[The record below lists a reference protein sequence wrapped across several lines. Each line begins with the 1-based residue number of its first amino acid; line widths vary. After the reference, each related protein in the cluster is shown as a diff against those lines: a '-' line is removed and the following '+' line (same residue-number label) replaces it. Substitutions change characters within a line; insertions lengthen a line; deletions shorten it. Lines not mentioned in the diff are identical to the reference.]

1 MQERGDIYKDTFSV
15 DVILVVF
22 KYSDSSMKLGVLS
35 SEEEKFIFP
44 ESRLKSN
51 QNTYELVNELI
62 NKYVSM
68 DRTSSFNISLCA
80 LMDGPDR
87 YYGDSE
93 QRLSLIFRLD
103 IPEDFKTYEN
113 MMFIDGGD
121 SAELIAEKRMCKDH
135 GEALQMVLTY
145 GFVNNKKTKFNS
157 CEGSC

>member
-1 MQERGDIYKDTFSV
+1 
-15 DVILVVF
+15 VILVVF
-22 KYSDSSMKLGVLS
+22 KYSENSMKLGVLN
-35 SEEEKFIFP
+35 SEEKKLIFP

-68 DRTSSFNISLCA
+68 DRTCAFNISLCA

-87 YYGDSE
+87 YYGDNE

-103 IPEDFKTYEN
+103 IPEEFKTYEN
-113 MMFIDGGD
+113 MKFIDGSD
-121 SAELIAEKRMCKDH
+121 SAELVSEKRMGKDH

-145 GFVNNKKTKFNS
+145 GFVNNKKGNFNS
-157 CEGSC
+157 YEGAC